1 MDSITAG
8 QVLAGLIH
16 APVDLAR
23 ATVARLEPEDFGTWI
38 HRTIFSKGLLKCTLA
53 EHPEPGS
60 VIIQIN
66 RHLLAGG
73 HYTDTDNG
81 LRRAVEDLA
90 GMVGHPEQLHLFVN
104 DLIEQR
110 YRRAVGDFALAAA
123 EHATNSPIADVDA
136 ALARIEELR
145 RLRQRIHNNTVHI
158 VRKGAA

>member
-1 MDSITAG
+1 MA
-8 QVLAGLIH
+8 ALIA
-16 APVDLAR
+16 APEDLAR
-23 ATVARLEPEDFGTWI
+23 TTVTRLEPDDFGDWQY
-38 HRTIFSKGLLKCTLA
+38 RTIFTEGLLQCTLA

-60 VIIQIN
+60 VIVQIN

-110 YRRAVGDFALAAA
+110 FRREVTDYAAGLTKYA
-123 EHATNSPIADVDA
+123 EHGPLADVDA
-136 ALARIEELR
+136 ALRQITKLR
-145 RLRQRIHNNTVHI
+145 RLRARIDQVTPLKAVQA
-158 VRKGAA
+158 VREGGAA